1 MSQPLIG
8 PVQLIKDTWSTFV
21 KTWDATVR
29 ISAWFLV
36 VGVISVLAV
45 FIPQSA
51 PGYLAIFL
59 ADLAGVLISLWASIR
74 LYRAVFAIERNE
86 SPLSPEESS
95 RQAIGLILPL
105 IIVQLIAGLAVV
117 GGFIL
122 LILPGI
128 YIGIRLTFSQL
139 AVMDPRLGKKTTDA
153 LKDSWDLTKGRF
165 WPILGRVILG
175 SLCFGIL
182 IIAIVA
188 ASTLLVGAVAGG
200 NTFLSSMTADSPPP
214 AVTAAL
220 SMIQSIAQAA
230 LVPLAPIFQIKL
242 YHSLRTAQ

>member
-1 MSQPLIG
+1 MPQPLIA
-8 PVQLIKDTWSTFV
+8 PVQLIKETWHTFV
-21 KTWDATVR
+21 KTWDTTVR

-36 VGVISVLAV
+36 VGLISVLAV
-45 FIPQSA
+45 VIPQSV
-51 PGYLAIFL
+51 PGYIAIFL
-59 ADLAGVLISLWASIR
+59 ADLAGVLISMWASIR

-86 SPLSPEESS
+86 TASSPEESS
-95 RQAIGLILPL
+95 RQAISLILPL
-105 IIVQLIAGLAVV
+105 IIVQLIATLCIV
-117 GGFIL
+117 GG
-122 LILPGI
+122 LIFLVIPGI

-139 AVMDPRLGKKTTDA
+139 AVIDPKVGKKTTDA

-165 WPILGRVILG
+165 WPIFGRIMLG

-182 IIAIVA
+182 ISIIVA
-188 ASTLLVGAVAGG
+188 VSTLLVGAVAGG

-242 YHSLRTAQ
+242 YQSLRAAR